1 MRMLLSC
8 IKNCYHDHAGRER
21 SLRPEFMTMNNA
33 FMNISTVLAEDA
45 GAPEL
50 RNPLAGGMR
59 AKGLLSRLF
68 GRKDRVR

>member
-1 MRMLLSC
+1 MM
-8 IKNCYHDHAGRER
+8 
-21 SLRPEFMTMNNA
+21 MTMNNA

-59 AKGLLSRLF
+59 AKGLLGRLF
-68 GRKDRVR
+68 GRKNRAD

>member
-1 MRMLLSC
+1 MP
-8 IKNCYHDHAGRER
+8 DGTVPPAGIHSKEV
-21 SLRPEFMTMNNA
+21 LVMMMMTMNNA
-33 FMNISTVLAEDA
+33 FMNISTMLAEDA

-68 GRKDRVR
+68 GRKNRAD

>member
-1 MRMLLSC
+1 MPDG
-8 IKNCYHDHAGRER
+8 KVPPAGIQSKEV
-21 SLRPEFMTMNNA
+21 LEMMMMTVNNA

-59 AKGLLSRLF
+59 AKGLLGKLF
-68 GRKDRVR
+68 GRKNRAN